1 MDFGELWGTK
11 LIESKLFSAYGVYM
25 TERIMVDSSKIDS
38 SISAVGISWRAS
50 LSQAYHLARR
60 IGLAGFGVAVLSAS
74 VCFHGLPVAFAQNPK
89 QVDRAAMAGDANA
102 EATKSANLSAKLTKR
117 DVSAAISKVA
127 DWQLKRAEPNFS
139 QDWTFA
145 ALYAGFMAMPPD
157 VDGARYQD
165 AMLSMAKNFAW
176 QPGPRVPHADD
187 HAIGQTYLQLYFK
200 DHDPAMLAPIRQRM
214 DTVMQLPDN
223 PEKPLWWWCDA
234 LFMAPPVLAELYKAT
249 GDRAYLDFMDHEWS
263 ITSAKLYSP
272 ENHLFFR
279 DAGYIGKQESNGKP
293 VFWSRGNGWVLAG
306 LARVLTYMPSDYPS
320 RDRYVA
326 QFREMAA
333 AIAALQGKDGLWR
346 PGLLNPKAYP
356 LPENSG
362 SAFYTYALAYGIN
375 NHLLDRR
382 KYLPVVKKAWKGLV
396 SHVYADGRLGCIQ
409 PIGAAPGQYTATS
422 SYVFGVGA
430 YLLAGSEVYQLADK
444 TH

>member
-1 MDFGELWGTK
+1 MLPWINVCLSMDFGELWGTK

-333 AIAALQGKDGLWR
+333 AI
-346 PGLLNPKAYP
+346 
-356 LPENSG
+356 
-362 SAFYTYALAYGIN
+362 
-375 NHLLDRR
+375 
-382 KYLPVVKKAWKGLV
+382 
-396 SHVYADGRLGCIQ
+396 
-409 PIGAAPGQYTATS
+409 
-422 SYVFGVGA
+422 
-430 YLLAGSEVYQLADK
+430 
-444 TH
+444 